1 MVQIYFPTY
10 DCSGR
15 DDSGGGG
22 NSPFGLVVCC
32 SSGR

>member
-1 MVQIYFPTY
+1 MVKIYFPTY

-22 NSPFGLVVCC
+22 NSLVVCC